1 MISTFINFRIQVFIC
16 LFFLASSLSA
26 QEVGII
32 KKGSHSIE
40 LLKLNNTYSIVYSD
54 MNATSNLL
62 ENSIYFSIKES
73 VYEIIMNGFISDVD
87 HQIILHTIND
97 TIVKLE
103 YKIVNGEKMIKFK
116 QNNLGKNT
124 FGTSI
129 FYTKSE
135 MQTLFGMP

>member
-16 LFFLASSLSA
+16 LFLLASSLIA

-32 KKGSHSIE
+32 KKGNHSIE
-40 LLKLNNTYSIVYSD
+40 LLKLNNTYSMVYSD
-54 MNATSNLL
+54 INAASNFA
-62 ENSIYFSIKES
+62 ENIIFFSIKES
-73 VYEIIMNGFISDVD
+73 VYHIIMNGFDYDAD

-97 TIVKLE
+97 TIVKFE
-103 YKIVNGEKMIKFK
+103 FRAIEGEKMLKIK
-116 QNNLGKNT
+116 QNNMVMNT

>member
-1 MISTFINFRIQVFIC
+1 M
-16 LFFLASSLSA
+16 ASSLSA

-40 LLKLNNTYSIVYSD
+40 LLKLNNNYSIVYSD

-62 ENSIYFSIKES
+62 ENSIYFPIKES

-103 YKIVNGEKMIKFK
+103 YKVVNGEKMIKFK
-116 QNNLGKNT
+116 QNNLGNNT

-135 MQTLFGMP
+135 IQTLFGMP

>member
-40 LLKLNNTYSIVYSD
+40 LLKLNNNYSIVYSD

-62 ENSIYFSIKES
+62 ENSIYFPIKES

-103 YKIVNGEKMIKFK
+103 YKVVNGEKMIKFK
-116 QNNLGKNT
+116 QNNLGNNT

-135 MQTLFGMP
+135 IQTLFGMP